1 MLGWIQRVFR
11 KGSPA
16 SSTAPEPA
24 ATASSSSPPPIPAA
38 AAEAAPEVIEES
50 AEATAWKPKAP
61 LFTAAQRADVVAC
74 DPGAVA
80 SLASTIISELL
91 ASIDKVPPF
100 PVVANKLIVLS
111 SEGEV
116 RTDVVEELVSRDA
129 VIAAKVIRAAN
140 APYRGIKGKIETIDH
155 AIRTIGLR
163 EVSQVAIAAAAAAV
177 FDTQER
183 VAFEAVVDLQQ
194 MAWKHSVATSRGAA
208 WLATALGAD
217 PQRASIA
224 GLLHDIGKPVALR
237 GIGFALI
244 NGRIMEQPSPA
255 LALAAVEHAH
265 TDVGSMLADSWSI
278 GEELGNIIEGHHG
291 DDTSQLAEIIQ
302 LVSAVDEIRTNPA
315 RRDDAYET
323 VIALAQKFGLRS
335 DQLAALADEVDRA
348 RFAEV
353 S

>member
-16 SSTAPEPA
+16 SSTPPELPVAPSTAVPES
-24 ATASSSSPPPIPAA
+24 TASASGD
-38 AAEAAPEVIEES
+38 AAPDVIEES

-61 LFTAAQRADVVAC
+61 IFTAAQRADVVAC
-74 DPGAVA
+74 DPAAVA

-140 APYRGIKGKIETIDH
+140 APYRGIKNKIETIDH

-163 EVSQVAIAAAAAAV
+163 EVSQVAIAAAAAAI

-194 MAWKHSVATSRGAA
+194 IAWKHSVATSRGAA
-208 WLATALGAD
+208 WLANAIGAD

-244 NGRIMEQPSPA
+244 NGRIMEQPSSA
-255 LALAAVEHAH
+255 MALAAVEQSH
-265 TDVGSMLADSWSI
+265 TDVGAMLADAWSI
-278 GEELGNIIEGHHG
+278 GDELGSIVEGHHG
-291 DDTSQLAEIIQ
+291 DDTSQLAEIVQ
-302 LVSAVDEIRTNPA
+302 LTSAVDEIRTNPA

-335 DQLAALADEVDRA
+335 DQLTALADEIDRA
-348 RFAEV
+348 RAAEV
-353 S
+353 